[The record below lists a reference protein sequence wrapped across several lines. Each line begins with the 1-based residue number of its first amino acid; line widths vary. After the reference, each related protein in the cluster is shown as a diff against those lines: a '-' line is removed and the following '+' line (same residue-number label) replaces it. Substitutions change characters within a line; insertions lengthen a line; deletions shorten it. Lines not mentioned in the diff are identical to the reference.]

1 VLLLLVVSSLLPLS
15 FDSLSLSSPREG
27 GNEPRQHDRRQSEPR
42 RRRRRRAATVA
53 TTTRR
58 RLLLPLAL
66 EVAEG
71 GGELRGA
78 VAVQP
83 PRLEGLGQQG
93 LGLRP
98 GLVAKD
104 RPAQPPAAGAG
115 GAVTIMM
122 ISFQKQEEHVS
133 DFAVIAAAA
142 PAARRTTA
150 PVVAVSS
157 HVEATTIHGAKRTTF
172 WSVSRRR
179 QVPAGGG
186 RQGPSEGFYGFGKA

>member
-1 VLLLLVVSSLLPLS
+1 M
-15 FDSLSLSSPREG
+15 
-27 GNEPRQHDRRQSEPR
+27 
-42 RRRRRRAATVA
+42 VA
-53 TTTRR
+53 TRRR

-98 GLVAKD
+98 GLVAQD

-115 GAVTIMM
+115 GAVTIV
-122 ISFQKQEEHVS
+122 ISFQEQEERVS
-133 DFAVIAAAA
+133 DFAVIAADA
-142 PAARRTTA
+142 PAAERTTA

-157 HVEATTIHGAKRTTF
+157 QVEATTIHGAKRTTF

-186 RQGPSEGFYGFGKA
+186 RQGPS